1 MNFSAV
7 IPLYL
12 TNPRR
17 ANGAVPKIH
26 IHDTVSVPTY
36 GLSKKYIPTA
46 TPQANTEKMNCLKD
60 SPKNIASV

>member
-17 ANGAVPKIH
+17 ANGAAPKIH

-46 TPQANTEKMNCLKD
+46 TPQANTEK
-60 SPKNIASV
+60 